1 MNLGCLSATLGGF
14 LTSCGQGQPS
24 LHKGTRLSGI
34 PLFNLKIPM
43 SDLMW
48 KSPRP
53 WCLRG
58 LARIVLLLVFVL
70 PCSIAC
76 AGDGAKPVLIVS
88 HDQQALFVPAFV
100 IAEEQKLD
108 GQQVERLI
116 RETVDVHAE
125 AGVDIVSLCFFARY
139 STGMPR
145 CRTAQTW
152 KPTPDFFPRP
162 AKDFLYNGLEK
173 LGDRDRMQIVVD
185 QCHRRDIKCIA
196 NLRMND
202 RHRVTAYVKELYRQH
217 PEWRLKS
224 PIGAF
229 LDRKGA
235 LNFKYKGVRDHLLA
249 FTSELL
255 ERYDVDGLELDYM
268 RMCHMFEPTEARQHA
283 HLLTEMMRS
292 MRAQLAVAARQRN
305 RESLVLGVRV
315 PSTLEEC
322 DALGYEV
329 KTWIREG
336 LVDYVTPTDFWNTDF
351 VARTEEFVAL
361 TKQTSCK
368 VYPSLSPPS
377 SFPTPDERFLTPAQ
391 YRAAANNFYAFGADG
406 LSAYN
411 YFWTWAYKHGD
422 VVAGLGNVWPTRSL
436 DILTQLKDPAACRT
450 GSRQYLA
457 HPLWTGKNQPLWHNQ
472 SPTGVIRKD
481 KIVLTTDPEK
491 SISTVRLRAAE
502 RPSKHPMEVSLEMIV
517 TGMAAEDHLQ
527 LSLNNHAI
535 PESRLKKMGLEGPS
549 RQRITLAVDPAMIR
563 FGDNTIKAVVKTARK
578 SYRVEIA
585 WFMLSIL
592 PRR

>member
-1 MNLGCLSATLGGF
+1 
-14 LTSCGQGQPS
+14 
-24 LHKGTRLSGI
+24 
-34 PLFNLKIPM
+34 M
-43 SDLMW
+43 SDLMR
-48 KSPRP
+48 KSSPC
-53 WCLRG
+53 WCLRE
-58 LARIVLLLVFVL
+58 LARSVLLLVFVF
-70 PCSIAC
+70 PCSIAR
-76 AGDGAKPVLIVS
+76 AGDGRRPVLIVS

-100 IAEEQKLD
+100 IAEEQKLN
-108 GQQVERLI
+108 GQQLERLI

-125 AGVDIVSLCFFARY
+125 AEVDIVSLCFFARY

-152 KPTPDFFPRP
+152 KPTPDLFPRP
-162 AKDFLYNGLEK
+162 GNNHLYNGLQK
-173 LGDRDRMQIVVD
+173 LGDRDRMQLVVD
-185 QCHRRDIKCIA
+185 QCHKRGIKCIA

-202 RHRVTAYVKELYRQH
+202 RHRVTDYVKELYRQH

-283 HLLTEMMRS
+283 HLLTEMMCS
-292 MRAQLAVAARQRN
+292 MRAQLSAAAGRRN
-305 RESLVLGVRV
+305 RGSLVLGVRI

-336 LVDYVTPTDFWNTDF
+336 LVDYVTPTDFWSTDF

-377 SFPTPDERFLTPAQ
+377 SFPTPDRSFLTPAQ
-391 YRAAANNFYAFGADG
+391 YKAAANNFYAFGADG

-411 YFWTWAYKHGD
+411 YFWTWAYTHGD
-422 VVAGLGNVWPTRSL
+422 EVAGLGNVWPTRSL
-436 DILTQLKDPAACRT
+436 DILTQLKNPAACCT

-457 HPLWTGKNQPLWHNQ
+457 YPLWTGKNQPLWHNQ
-472 SPTGVIRKD
+472 SPTGVVRRD
-481 KIVLTTDPEK
+481 KIVLTANPEK
-491 SISTVRLRAAE
+491 SISTARLRAAE
-502 RPSKHPMEVSLEMIV
+502 QPAEHVSLQMIV

-535 PESRLKKMGLEGPS
+535 PESRLKKVELKGPGL
-549 RQRITLAVDPAMIR
+549 QRLALAVDPGFVR
-563 FGDNTIKAVVKTARK
+563 FGDNTIAAAVKTTRK
-578 SYRVEIA
+578 TYHVEIDR
-585 WFMLSIL
+585 FILSIL